1 MATMNNKQNLQK
13 KTGRGGARP
22 NAGRKPGSRVKLS
35 AADILKEIE
44 KQDMP
49 FAKGLAEDYKK
60 ARQSG
65 DMQVIQRYQQMILS
79 KVVADKQ
86 ELDVTSNGQ
95 TIIPNFEF
103 VKEEISDWN
112 EVPKTVKTK

>member
-1 MATMNNKQNLQK
+1 MASMNNNQK
-13 KTGRGGARP
+13 DQTNKGRGGKRP

-44 KQDMP
+44 KTDKP

-65 DMQVIQRYQQMILS
+65 DPQVVQRYQQMILS

-86 ELDVTSNGQ
+86 ELDVTSQGKS
-95 TIIPNFEF
+95 IVPNFEF
-103 VKEEISDWN
+103 TQEETPDWT
-112 EVPKTVKTK
+112 EIPKTVKTK

>member
-1 MATMNNKQNLQK
+1 MNNNQK
-13 KTGRGGARP
+13 DQKTKKGRGGARP
-22 NAGRKPGSRVKLS
+22 NAGRKVGSRVKLS

-44 KQDMP
+44 KTDKP
-49 FAKGLAEDYKK
+49 FAQGLAEDYYK

-86 ELDVTSNGQ
+86 ELDVTSNGKS
-95 TIIPNFEF
+95 IVPKFEF
-103 VKEEISDWN
+103 TQQEQPDWTEI
-112 EVPKTVKTK
+112 PRTVKLNK